1 MCTNKTL
8 DEYWREFSGQ
18 KWAFSKVMLVFSLIC
33 ILWLINYL
41 KKVNFIPT
49 TFTFV
54 FHASMFPYFQIKIKW
69 DNNPLDSLQSNFV
82 PWFCLLFCCCFR
94 FKFIPP
100 RLCQSS
106 EKEGVTNDNS
116 TVFTR
121 ILDGLLDGY
130 DNRLRPGLG
139 GLPGADC
146 CSSFIC
152 LFIYLFIHVIWQ
164 REGTTKRLEYGQPR
178 GKRGESIPKMF

>member
-1 MCTNKTL
+1 MQACFHILRNK
-8 DEYWREFSGQ
+8 
-18 KWAFSKVMLVFSLIC
+18 M
-33 ILWLINYL
+33 
-41 KKVNFIPT
+41 
-49 TFTFV
+49 
-54 FHASMFPYFQIKIKW
+54 KW
-69 DNNPLDSLQSNFV
+69 DNNLLDSLQSHFV
-82 PWFCLLFCCCFR
+82 PWFCFLFCCCFR

-106 EKEGVTNDNS
+106 EKEAVTNDNS

-164 REGTTKRLEYGQPR
+164 REGSSTAKQLESGDFSIEIQEASEENPFQRCSNAACHVNPGWKKWKTNYQLLHTSTGTSKLWPR
-178 GKRGESIPKMF
+178 NHMTYHK

>member
-1 MCTNKTL
+1 M
-8 DEYWREFSGQ
+8 
-18 KWAFSKVMLVFSLIC
+18 
-33 ILWLINYL
+33 
-41 KKVNFIPT
+41 
-49 TFTFV
+49 
-54 FHASMFPYFQIKIKW
+54 KW
-69 DNNPLDSLQSNFV
+69 DNNPLDTLRSNFM
-82 PWFCLLFCCCFR
+82 PWCSFFFCWFCFSSV
-94 FKFIPP
+94 PP

-106 EKEGVTNDNS
+106 EKEAVTNDNS

-164 REGTTKRLEYGQPR
+164 REGSSTAKRLESGEFSIEIQEAGEENPIQRRSNAACHVNPGWKKKWKTNYELLHTSKGV
-178 GKRGESIPKMF
+178 GKLRPGNHMTYHKS